1 MWEAGLLGQACATLR
16 EGFLYPPEHP
26 KSNSPNLTC
35 SKESSPQPS
44 THLQPSATPSQR
56 CCSPAVAHCP
66 SSDRQ
71 PLLGPSFRDPSLLLP
86 APGLAW
92 GSPLPTTLPPSLAS
106 RTHWVLYIVGTQL
119 GIANPKREEVS

>member
-1 MWEAGLLGQACATLR
+1 MSRGTLGMWEAGQACATLR

-44 THLQPSATPSQR
+44 THLQPPAAPSQR

-66 SSDRQ
+66 SSDWQ
-71 PLLGPSFRDPSLLLP
+71 PLSLGHLLGTLAYFYP
-86 APGLAW
+86 PLAW
-92 GSPLPTTLPPSLAS
+92 PEVAHSPPHCLPPWPPE
-106 RTHWVLYIVGTQL
+106 RTGSCI
-119 GIANPKREEVS
+119 